1 MYDDTIYDNYRP
13 FAMPPRERLHEGG
26 RLSHL
31 VFVDGRLVDAWSQPV
46 HESEYESIASA
57 YDQAQRPKV
66 LQSPAPAPRHRQV
79 LEWLDGVLG
88 SRAATL
94 ALTADPHPVAPL
106 GAIDPVDDEPWL
118 IVNELLVDTIESVMS
133 QDLLAPARECL
144 LLLRQDAGYL
154 IDRTSPARIAG
165 AILWVLG
172 KANALFGPR
181 QLVTQKEIAE
191 HLGLSSLSGCQQ
203 LAGALIRLRFEASAP
218 GQLGCPDLLATGRP
232 ELLTARVRADLVRL
246 RDDALTASKAELKPQ
261 GTPARSTP

>member
-57 YDQAQRPKV
+57 YDHAQRPKV

-79 LEWLDGVLG
+79 LEWL
-88 SRAATL
+88 
-94 ALTADPHPVAPL
+94 APL
-106 GAIDPVDDEPWL
+106 GAVDPVDDEPWL